1 MIYQL
6 FISLFIVAF
15 LFLFYGWYSR
25 TDMPRLIGFFLI
37 FLLGGMLEP
46 ALPGSVEY
54 FSGLNTSEY
63 YVYGDNYTGYH
74 WDYMNDPPECLPNNL
89 DCVKLFHTETIQSEV
104 YSVYESHTIGFFL
117 SIAGILGFVL
127 VMVDRRKAEVEN

>member
-6 FISLFIVAF
+6 YLGLFVLSF
-15 LFLFYGWYSR
+15 LFLFYGYYSR
-25 TDMPRLIGFFLI
+25 TDAPRLIGFTLM

-54 FSGLNTSEY
+54 QSGLNISEY

-74 WDYMNDPPECLPNNL
+74 WDYLNPPTKTDVN
-89 DCVKLFHTETIQSEV
+89 LFHTVREETVLYSE
-104 YSVYESHTIGFFL
+104 YQTHTIGFL
-117 SIAGILGFVL
+117 LAIAGILGFVL
-127 VMVDRRKAEVEN
+127 VMVDRRREGKENV